1 MKGIK
6 EFEKLN
12 ENDSFERQYQS
23 VRNYISDLEQNR
35 TSLGQLNAKLQN
47 NNTYIRKM
55 YEAMIAMI
63 DQGRDNIAKNWKSDL
78 EKYNKEHLDLM
89 NQIDT
94 LLKKEESIKAKI
106 DKKVKM
112 FNPARPIKKLKYRV

>member
-1 MKGIK
+1 MKGIN

-35 TSLGQLNAKLQN
+35 TSLGQLNAQLQN

-112 FNPARPIKKLKYRV
+112 FKKQRLIKKFKK

>member
-1 MKGIK
+1 MKGIN

-23 VRNYISDLEQNR
+23 VRNYISDLEENR
-35 TSLGQLNAKLQN
+35 TSLGQLNAQLQN

-55 YEAMIAMI
+55 YVAMIAMI

-112 FNPARPIKKLKYRV
+112 FKK

>member
-1 MKGIK
+1 MKGIN

-35 TSLGQLNAKLQN
+35 TSLGQLNAQLQN

-55 YEAMIAMI
+55 YVAMIAMI

-112 FNPARPIKKLKYRV
+112 FKKQRLIKKFKK